1 MPDHLFLVVVSE
13 HDPAQVHA
21 CGGLGVDVDRR
32 LCANVS
38 TGRRQDGPVERSFK
52 NMIEMYVSAD
62 TL

>member
-1 MPDHLFLVVVSE
+1 MSDNLFLVVVSE
-13 HDPAQVHA
+13 PDPAEIHA

-32 LCANVS
+32 LRANVT